1 MRNSKHNDGKPINK
15 QTKIGTSM
23 ITDFGVRKISN
34 QNFSKVI
41 ALPKTA
47 LANCGDTRTS
57 KFKVELVQE
66 KGKRYIKLSPAKG
79 DKN

>member
-1 MRNSKHNDGKPINK
+1 MNKSVRNDEKPINK
-15 QTKIGTSM
+15 QSKTRSPM

-66 KGKRYIKLSPAKG
+66 KGKRFIKLSPAKG
-79 DKN
+79 GKN